1 MQHAAV
7 WLMLLVQVEGLVV
20 STTTHL
26 PVEGAKVSAMR
37 LNDNTAHSSVA
48 GADGRFHFDDLSPG
62 EYFFWA
68 IREGLYYAICLDFN
82 HGLLI

>member
-1 MQHAAV
+1 
-7 WLMLLVQVEGLVV
+7 MLLVQVEGLVV

-68 IREGLYYAICLDFN
+68 IREGF
-82 HGLLI
+82 